1 VEKIILCDREIDEIK
16 SLVKNI
22 TSQYSSV
29 EDDHFLKDAL
39 IIAHELPKRI
49 RTFINDF
56 KLLEPSSGV
65 CLISGYPISEE
76 KIGKTP
82 SHWQYRQEISS
93 ALEEEIIFILF
104 GALLGEVIGW
114 STQQAGHIVH
124 DVIPIQ
130 GHEHEQL
137 GSSSKEL
144 LWWHNEDAFHP
155 YRGDYLGMMC
165 LRNQEKAATTVAP
178 VDTSY
183 LKPEEIA
190 ILFEPRFTIRPDESH
205 LAKNQSD
212 LPKNQSNS
220 DNLLSSAYYKMSEIN
235 SEPEKISV
243 FYGDFQCPY
252 VRIDPYFMDMDK
264 LEDDDEAL
272 KTLNKLTES
281 IERNLTDLV
290 LQPGDFCFID
300 NYKAVHGRKP
310 YTTMYDGQHRWLKRI
325 IITRDLRKSRSAR
338 LTCTSRIIGV
348 TERAECGF
356 QLSGKAIR

>member
-1 VEKIILCDREIDEIK
+1 MEKIVLCDREIDEIK
-16 SLVKNI
+16 SLVKDVI
-22 TSQYSSV
+22 SQYSSV
-29 EDDHFLKDAL
+29 EDDHFLKDAS
-39 IIAHELPKRI
+39 IVAHELPKSI

-56 KLLEPSSGV
+56 RLLEPSSGV

-82 SHWQYRQEISS
+82 SHWQHRQEISS

-104 GALLGEVIGW
+104 SALLGEVVGW

-165 LRNQEKAATTVAP
+165 LRNKEKAATTVAP
-178 VDTSY
+178 VDATSD

-212 LPKNQSNS
+212 LQKTQANN
-220 DNLLSSAYYKMSEIN
+220 DNLLSSAYQKISEIN
-235 SEPEKISV
+235 SEPQKISV
-243 FYGDFQCPY
+243 LYGDPKCPY
-252 VRIDPYFMDMDK
+252 VRIDPYFMDMEK
-264 LEDDDEAL
+264 LEDDNEAL
-272 KTLNKLTES
+272 TSLNKLINFIES
-281 IERNLTDLV
+281 NLTDLV

-310 YTTMYDGQHRWLKRI
+310 YTTTYDGQHRWLKRVI
-325 IITRDLRKSRSAR
+325 IARDLRKSRSAR
-338 LTCTSRIIGV
+338 PTATSRVI
-348 TERAECGF
+348 F
-356 QLSGKAIR
+356 

>member
-1 VEKIILCDREIDEIK
+1 MEKIILCDREIDEIK
-16 SLVKNI
+16 SLVKEVI
-22 TSQYSSV
+22 SQYSSV
-29 EDDHFLKDAL
+29 EDDKFLKEAP

-56 KLLEPSSGV
+56 RLLEPSSGV

-82 SHWQYRQEISS
+82 SHWQNRQKISP

-104 GALLGEVIGW
+104 SALLGDVVGW
-114 STQQAGHIVH
+114 ATQQAGHIVH
-124 DVIPIQ
+124 DVIPIK
-130 GHEHEQL
+130 GHEYEQL

-155 YRGDYLGMMC
+155 FRGDYLGMMC

-178 VDTSY
+178 VDATY

-205 LAKNQSD
+205 LTKNQSD
-212 LPKNQSNS
+212 EQKIQTNN
-220 DNLLSSAYYKMSEIN
+220 DNLLSSAYEKMSDSN
-235 SEPEKISV
+235 SEPGKIAV
-243 FYGDFQCPY
+243 LYGDPKCPY
-252 VRIDPYFMDMDK
+252 VRIDPYFMDINK
-264 LEDDDEAL
+264 LEKDDGAL
-272 KTLNKLTES
+272 TSLNKLIQS
-281 IERNLTDLV
+281 IESNLTDLV

-310 YTTMYDGQHRWLKRI
+310 YTTVYDGQHRWLKRI

-338 LTCTSRIIGV
+338 NSCTSRIIY
-348 TERAECGF
+348 
-356 QLSGKAIR
+356 

>member
-1 VEKIILCDREIDEIK
+1 MEKIILCDREIDEIK
-16 SLVKNI
+16 ALVKEVI
-22 TSQYSSV
+22 SQYSSV
-29 EDDHFLKDAL
+29 EDDKFLNEAS

-56 KLLEPSSGV
+56 RLLEPSSGV

-76 KIGKTP
+76 KIGQTP
-82 SHWQYRQEISS
+82 SHWQHRKTVSS

-104 GALLGEVIGW
+104 SALLGDVIGW
-114 STQQAGHIVH
+114 ATQQAGHIVH
-124 DVIPIQ
+124 DVIPIK
-130 GHEHEQL
+130 GHEYEQL

-155 YRGDYLGMMC
+155 FRGDYLGMMC

-212 LPKNQSNS
+212 EQKTQTNN
-220 DNLLSSAYYKMSEIN
+220 DNWLNSAYQKMGDIN

-243 FYGDFQCPY
+243 FYGDPKCPY
-252 VRIDPYFMDMDK
+252 VRLDPYFMDMDK
-264 LEDDDEAL
+264 LEKDDEAL
-272 KTLNKLTES
+272 KTLNKLIQS
-281 IERNLTDLV
+281 IESNLTDLV

-310 YTTMYDGQHRWLKRI
+310 YTTVYDGQHRWLKRI

-338 LTCTSRIIGV
+338 SSCTSRIIY
-348 TERAECGF
+348 
-356 QLSGKAIR
+356 

>member
-1 VEKIILCDREIDEIK
+1 MEKLILSACEIDEIK
-16 SLVKNI
+16 SLVKGI
-22 TSQYSSV
+22 TSQYSSA
-29 EDDHFLKDAL
+29 EDDRFLKDAS

-56 KLLEPSSGV
+56 RLLEPSSGV

-76 KIGKTP
+76 KIGQTP
-82 SHWQYRQEISS
+82 SHWQYRQKISP

-104 GALLGEVIGW
+104 STLLGDVIGW

-165 LRNQEKAATTVAP
+165 LRNKEKAATTVAP
-178 VDTSY
+178 VDATSY
-183 LKPEEIA
+183 LNPEEIA

-205 LAKNQSD
+205 LVKNQSD
-212 LPKNQSNS
+212 LQKTQANN
-220 DNLLSSAYYKMSEIN
+220 DKLLSSAYQKISEIS

-243 FYGDFQCPY
+243 LYGAQECPY
-252 VRIDPYFMDMDK
+252 VRIDPYFMDINK
-264 LEDDDEAL
+264 LEDDNEAL
-272 KTLNKLTES
+272 TALNKLIKS
-281 IERNLTDLV
+281 IESNLNELV
-290 LQPGDFCFID
+290 LQPGDFIFID
-300 NYKAVHGRKP
+300 NYKAVHGRNP
-310 YTTMYDGQHRWLKRI
+310 YTTTYDGQHRWLKRI
-325 IITRDLRKSRSAR
+325 IVARDLRKSRSAR
-338 LTCTSRIIGV
+338 PTATSRII
-348 TERAECGF
+348 F
-356 QLSGKAIR
+356 

>member
-1 VEKIILCDREIDEIK
+1 MEKIVLCDREIDEIK
-16 SLVKNI
+16 SLVKDV

-29 EDDHFLKDAL
+29 EDDRFLKNAL

-56 KLLEPSSGV
+56 RLLEPESGV
-65 CLISGYPISEE
+65 CLISGYPISDE

-82 SHWQYRQEISS
+82 SHWQCRPKVSP

-104 GALLGEVIGW
+104 SALLGEVIGW

-124 DVIPIQ
+124 DVLPIK
-130 GHEHEQL
+130 GHEREQL
-137 GSSSKEL
+137 GSSSEEL

-165 LRNQEKAATTVAP
+165 LRNKEKAATTVAP
-178 VDTSY
+178 VDTSQ
-183 LKPEEIA
+183 LEPQDIA
-190 ILFEPRFTIRPDESH
+190 TLFEPRFTIRPDESH
-205 LAKNQSD
+205 LAKNQADSQKD
-212 LPKNQSNS
+212 LDRN
-220 DNLLSSAYYKMSEIN
+220 DNLLNSAYQKIGHIN

-243 FYGDFQCPY
+243 LYGDPKCPY
-252 VRIDPYFMDMDK
+252 VRIDPYFMDIDK
-264 LEDDDEAL
+264 LEQDREAQ
-272 KTLNKLTES
+272 KTLNKLINAIES
-281 IERNLTDLV
+281 NLTNLV

-310 YTTMYDGQHRWLKRI
+310 FKTLYDGYHRWLKRI

-338 LTCTSRIIGV
+338 PTCTSRII
-348 TERAECGF
+348 F
-356 QLSGKAIR
+356 

>member
-1 VEKIILCDREIDEIK
+1 MEKIILCDREIDEIK
-16 SLVKNI
+16 SLVNEI
-22 TSQYSSV
+22 SFQYSSV
-29 EDDHFLKDAL
+29 EDDKFLKEAS

-56 KLLEPSSGV
+56 RLLEPSSGV
-65 CLISGYPISEE
+65 CLISGYPISDT

-82 SHWQYRQEISS
+82 SHWQHRQKISS

-104 GALLGEVIGW
+104 SALLGDVIGW
-114 STQQAGHIVH
+114 ATQQAGHIVH
-124 DVIPIQ
+124 DVIPIK
-130 GHEHEQL
+130 GHEYEQL

-155 YRGDYLGMMC
+155 FRGDYLGMMC

-205 LAKNQSD
+205 LVKNQSD
-212 LPKNQSNS
+212 GQKTQTNS
-220 DNLLSSAYYKMSEIN
+220 DNLLSSSYQKMSAID

-243 FYGDFQCPY
+243 FYGDPKCPY
-252 VRIDPYFMDMDK
+252 VRIDPYFMDIDK
-264 LEDDDEAL
+264 LKKDDEAL
-272 KTLNKLTES
+272 KTLNKLIQS
-281 IERNLTDLV
+281 IESNLTNLV

-310 YTTMYDGQHRWLKRI
+310 YATVYDGQHRWLKRI

-338 LTCTSRIIGV
+338 SSCTSRIIY
-348 TERAECGF
+348 
-356 QLSGKAIR
+356 

>member
-1 VEKIILCDREIDEIK
+1 MEKLILSEREIDEIK
-16 SLVKNI
+16 SLVKDI
-22 TSQYSSV
+22 TFQHSSV
-29 EDDHFLKDAL
+29 EDDDFLKNVL
-39 IIAHELPKRI
+39 IMAHELPKRI
-49 RTFINDF
+49 CNFINDF
-56 KLLEPSSGV
+56 RLLEPSSGV
-65 CLISGYPISEE
+65 CLISGYPISDE

-82 SHWQYRQEISS
+82 FHWQYRSEISP
-93 ALEEEIIFILF
+93 ALEEEIIFMLF
-104 GALLGEVIGW
+104 GSLLGEAIGW

-165 LRNQEKAATTVAP
+165 LRNQEKAATTIAP

-205 LAKNQSD
+205 LAKNKSD
-212 LPKNQSNS
+212 LQKIQANN
-220 DNLLSSAYYKMSEIN
+220 DNLLSSAYQKMTEIN
-235 SEPEKISV
+235 SKPEKISV
-243 FYGDFQCPY
+243 FYGDPKCPY

-272 KTLNKLTES
+272 TTLNKLIKV
-281 IERNLTDLV
+281 IEDNLTDLV

-310 YTTMYDGQHRWLKRI
+310 YTTKYDGQHRWLKRI
-325 IITRDLRKSRSAR
+325 IITKDLRKSRSAR
-338 LTCTSRIIGV
+338 PTCTSRII
-348 TERAECGF
+348 F
-356 QLSGKAIR
+356 